1 MYFYIYDSFLQEKK
15 YKRAISKIETRLASL
30 KIAGSKRR
38 LTVLKSVE
46 EIVRSLSRNDSPTVV
61 VIGGDE
67 TFCRAA
73 TAMAGTNGVLGFIP
87 VRKESE
93 IAKVLGL
100 PIDEFACDVVSA
112 RRLET
117 LKFGDINGKKFLS
130 SVSFDAHK
138 ATLTADD
145 KYKIIPKKTKK
156 IKVANLDL
164 LRFNKTEEDDDFKRQ
179 ASNPKDDYLEILMG
193 SPGSKFLFFERKQ
206 RLDSLFFVEK
216 LEIKPKKSKHD
227 VKITIDKGEKTVSA
241 PATVTISDESLPI
254 IVGKER
260 LI

>member
-38 LTVLKSVE
+38 LTVLISVE

-117 LKFGDINGKKFLS
+117 L
-130 SVSFDAHK
+130 
-138 ATLTADD
+138 
-145 KYKIIPKKTKK
+145 
-156 IKVANLDL
+156 
-164 LRFNKTEEDDDFKRQ
+164 
-179 ASNPKDDYLEILMG
+179 
-193 SPGSKFLFFERKQ
+193 
-206 RLDSLFFVEK
+206 
-216 LEIKPKKSKHD
+216 
-227 VKITIDKGEKTVSA
+227 
-241 PATVTISDESLPI
+241 
-254 IVGKER
+254 
-260 LI
+260 